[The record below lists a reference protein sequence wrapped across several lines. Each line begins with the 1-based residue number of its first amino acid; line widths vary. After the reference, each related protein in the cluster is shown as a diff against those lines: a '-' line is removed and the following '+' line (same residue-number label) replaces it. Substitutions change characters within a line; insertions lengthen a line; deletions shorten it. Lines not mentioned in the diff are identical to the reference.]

1 MYMNKMLLPL
11 NLQMFSADPPA
22 PTDPPTPPATP
33 PTDPPAPTPQGAEK
47 TFTQADVDAMIKE
60 RLAREKRKADEKA
73 EEARKE
79 AERKALEEQ
88 GKYKEMYEQMQ
99 KDLEVEKQNAL
110 ATKKQAL
117 LIAEGYTKEQAEKYV
132 KFIEGN
138 TDEEL
143 ATSITAFKG
152 DVPPKG
158 TYVDPANAG
167 NTHKQPP
174 TPTSAYDEAKDLIK
188 RLRGKK

>member
-1 MYMNKMLLPL
+1 MYMKRMLLPL
-11 NLQMFSADPPA
+11 NLQYFSADPPA
-22 PTDPPTPPATP
+22 PTDPPATP

-47 TFTQADVDAMIKE
+47 TFTQAELEGIVKE

-88 GKYKEMYEQMQ
+88 GKYKEMYEQLQ
-99 KDLEVEKQNAL
+99 KDLDAEKANAVG
-110 ATKKQAL
+110 TKKQAL

-132 KFIEGN
+132 KFIDGT

-143 ATSITAFKG
+143 TASIEAFKG

-158 TYVDPANAG
+158 ATYVDPAGAG
-167 NTHKQPP
+167 NTLKPNP

>member
-1 MYMNKMLLPL
+1 MYMKKMLLPL
-11 NLQMFSADPPA
+11 NLQYFSADPP
-22 PTDPPTPPATP
+22 PTDPPATP
-33 PTDPPAPTPQGAEK
+33 PTDPNDPPAPTPQGAEK
-47 TFTQADVDAMIKE
+47 TFTQEDLERILKE
-60 RLAREKRKADEKA
+60 RLAQAKRKADEKA

-88 GKYKEMYEQMQ
+88 GKYKEMYEQLQ

-117 LIAEGYTKEQAEKYV
+117 LVTEGYTKEQAEKYI
-132 KFIEGN
+132 KFIDGA

-143 ATSITAFKG
+143 AESIKAFKE

-158 TYVDPANAG
+158 TPYVDPANAG
-167 NTHKQPP
+167 NTPKQDP
-174 TPTSAYDEAKDLIK
+174 TPTSAYDEAKELIK